1 MRPANQQAFPGS
13 ARREASPIP
22 RFPPRHRLFGLA
34 GIFAIAGVVFA
45 APTNAPWHE
54 GFEGPDPSWRPAAA
68 DLEYRL
74 DIHGRVR
81 GGAHTGHSSEQLRV
95 TGTNGS
101 YIDFSHP
108 VPPSRISPELGVSVW
123 LKSDRSGLQVLA
135 RVVLPGMIDPRTRQ
149 PTSIFIRGTS
159 YAQVGIWERL
169 HVDNF
174 PLEVERQLRVL
185 RWQLG
190 HDVDARGAYL
200 DQVWLNVYGGPGT
213 TNVAI
218 DDLEV
223 VGIVEPIA
231 ESTTGARPASGQ
243 PSTGAPQFEGAAPW
257 TAGPRAMPIS
267 QDISRT
273 DPTVA
278 PRAAAARTW
287 AGTASGQRPP
297 AHDVRLDGSVLIV
310 DGHPFFPR
318 ILQYHGEPLEL
329 VVKTGFN
336 AIRLTQPP
344 PPQLLADAA
353 RAGIWIVCPPPMN
366 GVIARA
372 RVRFRFSLA
381 SRRRLDDP
389 GSADRD

>member
-1 MRPANQQAFPGS
+1 MLLGTKALRVQTLPGGRPPPIWNIGS
-13 ARREASPIP
+13 ISTG
-22 RFPPRHRLFGLA
+22 GL
-34 GIFAIAGVVFA
+34 
-45 APTNAPWHE
+45 
-54 GFEGPDPSWRPAAA
+54 
-68 DLEYRL
+68 
-74 DIHGRVR
+74 R

-95 TGTNGS
+95 AGTNGS

-190 HDVDARGAYL
+190 HDVDARGTYL

-231 ESTTGARPASGQ
+231 ESTSGVRPASGQ
-243 PSTGAPQFEGAAPW
+243 PGTGTPQSEGAAPW

-267 QDISRT
+267 QDISRA
-273 DPTVA
+273 DPAVA
-278 PRAAAARTW
+278 RAGRRTNV
-287 AGTASGQRPP
+287 GRDGQRP
-297 AHDVRLDGSVLIV
+297 ATAG
-310 DGHPFFPR
+310 
-318 ILQYHGEPLEL
+318 
-329 VVKTGFN
+329 
-336 AIRLTQPP
+336 
-344 PPQLLADAA
+344 A
-353 RAGIWIVCPPPMN
+353 RCQA
-366 GVIARA
+366 
-372 RVRFRFSLA
+372 
-381 SRRRLDDP
+381 RRLCLNRRWASLLSTDFAV
-389 GSADRD
+389 SR